1 MTETNLKIRLM
12 EVLGKGRVVPSL
24 SSQIVEDVRLDRK
37 EIHVLVFTDVVHS
50 IELLKIMTRLSLIYY
65 CHDDTASSL

>member
-1 MTETNLKIRLM
+1 M

-24 SSQIVEDVRLDRK
+24 SSEIVEDVRLDGK

-50 IELLKIMTRLSLIYY
+50 IELLKIMTWLSLIYY